1 MLTYMVM
8 SDGFLRLVVVSN
20 SKKKLDDVED
30 E

>member
-8 SDGFLRLVVVSN
+8 SDGFLRLVVGSN
-20 SKKKLDDVED
+20 TKRKLDDVED